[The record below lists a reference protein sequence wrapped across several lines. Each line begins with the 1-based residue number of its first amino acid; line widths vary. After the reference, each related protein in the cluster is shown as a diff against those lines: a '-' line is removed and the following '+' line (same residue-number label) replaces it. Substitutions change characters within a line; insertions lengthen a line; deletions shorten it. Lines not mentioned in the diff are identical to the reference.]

1 MARYLQSK
9 LFRRAR
15 VLEHKRALQ
24 IDRAV
29 QSTSKP
35 KVSFQQR
42 ARLPEFLNHLFR
54 LQTHQS
60 NSQGMLQS
68 ATMSSYSNL
77 VSDST
82 LLQETIE
89 LLRECGG
96 RANASQIVDVVFKVS
111 HIDDELAGLLVGDL
125 IRDDR
130 RFKLL
135 EGNAVELELNDCETR
150 LLDDLDFVVVDVEAT
165 GAKMPPNRIIEL
177 GAYRIRGKQIVDNF
191 LTLVNPE
198 IPIPRFVASLTGI
211 NNDMVKQAPLF
222 AEVVPLWLDFVGDA
236 VLIAHN
242 APFDTNFINHEIS
255 RVYPGQRMVNPHL
268 CTVTLSRRAIPGLTN
283 YRLDTVAQN
292 FSIPIPERHRAG
304 SDALATAEIFLH
316 LLDRLAASGVKD
328 LAAAHRYEAMP
339 LEKAAAGAAPDHLPL
354 LSNL

>member
-1 MARYLQSK
+1 
-9 LFRRAR
+9 
-15 VLEHKRALQ
+15 
-24 IDRAV
+24 
-29 QSTSKP
+29 
-35 KVSFQQR
+35 
-42 ARLPEFLNHLFR
+42 
-54 LQTHQS
+54 
-60 NSQGMLQS
+60 
-68 ATMSSYSNL
+68 MSSHSNL

-82 LLQETIE
+82 LLQETID
-89 LLRECGG
+89 LLRDCGG
-96 RANASQIVDVVFKVS
+96 RANASQIVDAVFKVS

-130 RFKLL
+130 RFKII
-135 EGNAVELELNDCETR
+135 EGSTVELQLDDCETR
-150 LLDDLDFVVVDVEAT
+150 LLDELDFVVVDVEAT

-177 GAYRIRGKQIVDNF
+177 GAHRIRGKRIVESF

-211 NNDMVKQAPLF
+211 TNEMVRPAPLF
-222 AEVVPLWLDFVGDA
+222 ADVVPRWLDFVGDA

-268 CTVTLSRRAIPGLTN
+268 CTVTLSRRAIPGLMN
-283 YRLDTVAQN
+283 YRLETVAEN
-292 FSIPIPERHRAG
+292 FSISIQHRHRAG

-328 LAAAHRYEAMP
+328 LAAAHKYESMP
-339 LEKAAAGAAPDHLPL
+339 LEKAVATGELTLPFP
-354 LSNL
+354 STF